1 MHLIA
6 RTWLTHSTGLRC
18 LAWSP
23 APWSSSSPGL
33 RSTVSSWLR
42 VIRLH
47 GLHDRCTKLWSGGA
61 QGCRAGGNGDHIGSS
76 QTKNQTRA
84 KKKILPCK
92 LRKSGCSHHLGFLD
106 QQGWQTRND
115 NFLKS
120 SVNLQLIA
128 LYYYVSRMEGALKND
143 QEHQTINQECT
154 KCSAKISIC
163 WSAPHDGSLSG
174 AEDVRILRAPPP
186 KTSTLPQL
194 DEPQH
199 NSRCTQTE
207 KAQAPKA
214 ALLLFKTQ
222 LKQELSSSAKA
233 TTSDNRMRRRKDVE

>member
-1 MHLIA
+1 MILIITRLTINGVIMIACHQITRIA
-6 RTWLTHSTGLRC
+6 RSLHQ
-18 LAWSP
+18 
-23 APWSSSSPGL
+23 
-33 RSTVSSWLR
+33 V
-42 VIRLH
+42 VIRWCS
-47 GLHDRCTKLWSGGA
+47 RVQRRWQRWSHWILA
-61 QGCRAGGNGDHIGSS
+61 NKKSDAS
-76 QTKNQTRA
+76 QEKSPLLQ
-84 KKKILPCK
+84 
-92 LRKSGCSHHLGFLD
+92 LRKSCCSHRLGFLD
-106 QQGWQTRND
+106 QQGWKTRND
-115 NFLKS
+115 KYIKS

-222 LKQELSSSAKA
+222 LDQEFSSSAKA
-233 TTSDNRMRRRKDVE
+233 TASDNQMWRRKDVE

>member
-1 MHLIA
+1 MILIITRLTINGVIMIACHQITRIA
-6 RTWLTHSTGLRC
+6 RSLHQVVIRWCSRVQRRWQRWSHWILANKKSDARQEKNPPLQVEEEWL
-18 LAWSP
+18 LAPSWIP
-23 APWSSSSPGL
+23 
-33 RSTVSSWLR
+33 RSTR
-42 VIRLH
+42 MANER
-47 GLHDRCTKLWSGGA
+47 
-61 QGCRAGGNGDHIGSS
+61 
-76 QTKNQTRA
+76 
-84 KKKILPCK
+84 
-92 LRKSGCSHHLGFLD
+92 
-106 QQGWQTRND
+106 WQ
-115 NFLKS
+115 FFKS